1 MWTVD
6 TAHARSREH
15 EVVARIALGGHA
27 CDVVTSPDGDR
38 IYATTAKAVTVID
51 RTHRVVANIP
61 VDVDPKRTVVSPD
74 GSRLYVIGCNGSIS
88 IINALDY
95 TERTV
100 VRDAST
106 AEIISPTD
114 NYLYLAHN
122 QGRNSWVSAMSED
135 GTTATSVPVD
145 SYASAL
151 TLSPDGSRL
160 YVASSRPR
168 STRQRHHGSISVIDT
183 ATFMLIDVIAMQFS
197 PDTIVVSPD
206 GSRVYTTHYHKNAVS
221 AIELAS
227 HSHTLIGLD
236 DAPLDV
242 AVSPDGE
249 LVYVTNLHC
258 LALIDT
264 ATNVAESLPIGDLP
278 RQLHISG
285 DGKQAY
291 VTDLGHHSVWVLD
304 PVDKSIIAMVEL
316 GRNPEALTLS
326 VDEEYLYVAERL
338 APTLTVISLASS
350 VRSPNRAA

>member
-1 MWTVD
+1 LWTVD
-6 TAHARSREH
+6 TVQARNRERD
-15 EVVARIALGGHA
+15 VVATIALGGHA
-27 CDVVTSPDGDR
+27 CDVVTSPDGDH
-38 IYATTAKAVTVID
+38 IYATTAKSVTVID
-51 RTHRVVANIP
+51 RAHRVVANIP
-61 VDVDPKRTVVSPD
+61 VDVDPKRTVVSAD
-74 GSRLYVIGCNGSIS
+74 GSRLYVIGYNGSIS
-88 IINALDY
+88 IINAVDY
-95 TERTV
+95 TVRTV

-106 AEIISPTD
+106 AEIISPAD

-122 QGRNSWVSAMSED
+122 QGRNCWVSAVSED
-135 GTTATSVPVD
+135 GTTATVVPVD

-168 STRQRHHGSISVIDT
+168 STRQRHHGSISIIDT
-183 ATFMLIDVIAMQFS
+183 TTFMLIDVITMQFS

-206 GSRVYTTHYHKNAVS
+206 ASRVYATHYHKNAVS

-249 LVYVTNLHC
+249 LVYVTNLHSV
-258 LALIDT
+258 ALIDT
-264 ATNVAESLPIGDLP
+264 ATNVAESMPIGDLP
-278 RQLHISG
+278 RQLHISR

-291 VTDLGHHSVWVLD
+291 VTDFGHHSVWVLD
-304 PVDKSIIAMVEL
+304 PVDKTIITMVEL
-316 GRNPEALTLS
+316 GRDPEALALS
-326 VDEEYLYVAERL
+326 VDGELLYVADHL

-350 VRSPNRAA
+350 VRSPNRAG

>member
-1 MWTVD
+1 
-6 TAHARSREH
+6 
-15 EVVARIALGGHA
+15 
-27 CDVVTSPDGDR
+27 
-38 IYATTAKAVTVID
+38 
-51 RTHRVVANIP
+51 
-61 VDVDPKRTVVSPD
+61 
-74 GSRLYVIGCNGSIS
+74 
-88 IINALDY
+88 
-95 TERTV
+95 
-100 VRDAST
+100 
-106 AEIISPTD
+106 
-114 NYLYLAHN
+114 
-122 QGRNSWVSAMSED
+122 MSDD
-135 GTTATSVPVD
+135 GTTATAVPVD

-183 ATFMLIDVIAMQFS
+183 ATFTLIDVIAMQFS
-197 PDTIVVSPD
+197 PDTIIVSPD
-206 GSRVYTTHYHKNAVS
+206 GSRVYATHYHKNAVS

-249 LVYVTNLHC
+249 QVYVTNLHS

-278 RQLHISG
+278 RHLHISR

-291 VTDLGHHSVWVLD
+291 VTDFGHHSVWVLD
-304 PVDKSIIAMVEL
+304 PVDKTIITMVDL
-316 GRNPEALTLS
+316 GRDPETLALS
-326 VDEEYLYVAERL
+326 ADEEFLYVADHL

-350 VRSPNRAA
+350 EPSPNRAG